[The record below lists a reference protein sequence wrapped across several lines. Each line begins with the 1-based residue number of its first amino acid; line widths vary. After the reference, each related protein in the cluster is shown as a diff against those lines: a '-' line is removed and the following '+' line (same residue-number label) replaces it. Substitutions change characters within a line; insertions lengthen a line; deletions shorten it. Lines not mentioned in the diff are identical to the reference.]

1 MELPNLLDFYL
12 TEKPIQPSYSL
23 YSEKL
28 VKTLVSKG
36 YCFGAAIKGLASRT
50 VRLRYN
56 HIVKLDDPNYIV
68 VRVKNGG
75 FTVSLVDC
83 DEVTNYYP
91 TDERGYNSA
100 RMLVSVSSPEL
111 LEKTGGRPVCLFMFA
126 SELLG
131 IIVASG
137 GMTGLTIP
145 GEFYIRPL
153 SDNYFIA
160 TTGFHRVGFSN
171 RDKIGN
177 SVRLSEYREGSTTSK
192 LVPGKLYLYK
202 NNTDAII
209 YLGKISK
216 VVCSSYSCLSSD
228 AGLYRVEESLSKL
241 PRIKLEKDVDLFV
254 DVDYDSCVPLLDSPT
269 KPTLLEFISD
279 MVEKSQTCDRFFCG
293 RNDRKTKLRLVET
306 DTVIDLPRDFS
317 PSGFFGSIA
326 SDLYNKTGIDVFMAL
341 YPDLLKKENLDKFLG
356 ILEFEVKKSVNLN
369 YTPIK
374 KGETD
379 AAKLLDC
386 YYFDDRTTVF
396 THPELLGMSE
406 DELIKRVTEMLEKIK

>member
-12 TEKPIQPSYSL
+12 TVKPIQPNYVL
-23 YSEKL
+23 YHEKL
-28 VKTLVSKG
+28 IGALIRKG

-50 VRLRYN
+50 VRKRYD
-56 HIVKLDDPNYIV
+56 HIVKLDDPNYRV
-68 VRVKNGG
+68 VRVKNGN

-111 LEKTGGRPVCLFMFA
+111 LEKTGGRSVCLFMFA
-126 SELLG
+126 SELMG
-131 IIVASG
+131 IIVTSG
-137 GMTGLTIP
+137 GMADLTIP

-153 SDNYFIA
+153 STNHFIA

-202 NNTDAII
+202 NNTNAII

-216 VVCSSYSCLSSD
+216 VVRNSYSCLSSV

-254 DVDYDSCVPLLDSPT
+254 GVDYDSCVPLLDSPT

-279 MVEKSQTCDRFFCG
+279 LVEKSQTCDRFFCG
-293 RNDRKTKLRLVET
+293 RSDRKTKLRLVET
-306 DTVIDLPRDFS
+306 DTVIDIPSDFS

-341 YPDLLKKENLDKFLG
+341 YPDLLKKENLDKFLD

-369 YTPIK
+369 YTTIK

-386 YYFDDRTTVF
+386 YYFNDRTTVF

-406 DELIKRVTEMLEKIK
+406 DELIKRVTEMLEKIN